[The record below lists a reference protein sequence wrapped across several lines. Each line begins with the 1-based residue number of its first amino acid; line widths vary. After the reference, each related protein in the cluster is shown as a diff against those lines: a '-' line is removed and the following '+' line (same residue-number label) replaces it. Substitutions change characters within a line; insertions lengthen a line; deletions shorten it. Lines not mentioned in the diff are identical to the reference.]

1 MKRIKAFALLLGV
14 VVLASCASQKRV
26 IYLQDTQA
34 DEQVKIAQ
42 DYQIRIK
49 PLDRLTVVVN
59 SRDPE
64 LAAPFNTSTSL
75 NSLTGTPLSTY
86 SSNATSLQ
94 IRTVDE
100 DGNLDMPI
108 IGPIQC
114 KGKTRSELAQEITA
128 IEGDLKD
135 DTQTNLHTYRKEI
148 AETINNDIVLRHSYQ
163 AGVIEHNLGD
173 DTEVLRATEVLENP
187 TEYQE
192 ITTMQTSEKK

>member
-1 MKRIKAFALLLGV
+1 MKQLTTLLLAAALAVPLTSMAASAHDSHGSAETHQLQLNAGKKWDTDAPLRQAMTAV
-14 VVLASCASQKRV
+14 HASVTKILPAAHAGKATAADYDAFVKFMEGKEVPYESETRRVLKV
-26 IYLQDTQA
+26 LK
-34 DEQVKIAQ
+34 E
-42 DYQIRIK
+42 
-49 PLDRLTVVVN
+49 
-59 SRDPE
+59 
-64 LAAPFNTSTSL
+64 AAENDL
-75 NSLTGTPLSTY
+75 Y
-86 SSNATSLQ
+86 S
-94 IRTVDE
+94 D
-100 DGNLDMPI
+100 
-108 IGPIQC
+108 
-114 KGKTRSELAQEITA
+114 LAQEITA